1 MIHIKIIEGD
11 ITLANVDL
19 IVNAAN
25 PLMLGGGG
33 VDGAIHRA
41 AGPKLLEECRKIK
54 STNGIRCQFGE
65 AQITKSG
72 ELLSKYVIHAVGP
85 IYRNEKEAVAV
96 LRSTY
101 INLFKLAIE
110 YECKTIAIPAI
121 SCGAYG
127 FPIEQAAKTAIEVCS
142 QYPHLEISFYL
153 INKEVIK
160 HWQNAIKESIP

>member
-1 MIHIKIIEGD
+1 MIHIKVVEGD
-11 ITLANVDL
+11 ITKAKVDA

-25 PLMLGGGG
+25 PIMLGGGG

-65 AQITKSG
+65 AQITKAG
-72 ELLSKYVIHAVGP
+72 ELSSKYVIHAVGP
-85 IYRNEKEAVAV
+85 IYRNEKDPVAV

-101 INLFKLAIE
+101 ISLFKLAIDN
-110 YECKTIAIPAI
+110 ECKTIAIPAI

-127 FPIEQAAKTAIEVCS
+127 FPIELAAKTAIEACS
-142 QYPHLEISFYL
+142 QYPQLEISFYL
-153 INKEVIK
+153 INKDVIY
-160 HWQNAIKESIP
+160 HWQKAINESIT